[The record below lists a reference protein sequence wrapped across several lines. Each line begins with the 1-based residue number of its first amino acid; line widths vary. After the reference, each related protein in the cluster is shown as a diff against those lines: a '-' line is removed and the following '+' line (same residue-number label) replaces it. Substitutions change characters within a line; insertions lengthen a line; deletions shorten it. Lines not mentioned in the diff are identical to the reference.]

1 MTFIAVK
8 GVLKMY
14 LRQQQYVRQCQR
26 KILNYDKNAT
36 FPHSPAHS
44 QISNCS
50 DNVNSDSSSNSDY
63 E

>member
-1 MTFIAVK
+1 
-8 GVLKMY
+8 MY

-26 KILNYDKNAT
+26 KILNYDINAI

-44 QISNCS
+44 QTSNCS
-50 DNVNSDSSSNSDY
+50 DNSNSDCSSNSEY